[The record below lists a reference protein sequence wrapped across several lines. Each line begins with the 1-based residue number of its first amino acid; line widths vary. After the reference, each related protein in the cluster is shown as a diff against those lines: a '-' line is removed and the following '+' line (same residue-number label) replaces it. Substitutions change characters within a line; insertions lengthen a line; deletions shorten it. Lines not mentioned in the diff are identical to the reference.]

1 MATSEGPGAQLRT
14 DSATRQWSIPTK
26 LTLAVVPVVVVSLLV
41 GIFLVWNLVTT
52 DKAGFSANDAWAIVV
67 GTVVGLVAAGS
78 VLVVYLISRS
88 VARGIDEVSAA
99 ARKVADKDL
108 IDLLDALRTPDADIS
123 TISPPRLDAD
133 RSDEVGDLA
142 RSFQEL
148 HASLVE
154 VAARQME
161 ALRAGVSRIFVTLAR
176 RNSSLV
182 DRQLAMLDELE
193 AREEDSDILGGY
205 YQLDHLAT
213 RMRRNAESLL
223 VLAGSESP
231 RVWAKATDMAD
242 VVRAAVGEVDE
253 YQRVE
258 VVALEPAKLSGGAVS
273 DVAHL
278 FAELLE
284 NAIQFSPPS
293 EAVRVTGLFDID
305 GYTLT
310 VSDRGVGISEAR
322 LAELNRVM
330 DKPPAL
336 GLSVEPTMGMYV
348 VAKLAQRHGVSVELI
363 RGVPG
368 VTARVVIPRDHLET
382 VKQPETRYRETG
394 HADTVLAGRQVPSP
408 GPEDYGDQETR
419 EYLERIAAS
428 ALDEEGPPRVVDLTG
443 SEFTEPDPSDPDN
456 PGLLP
461 VRTPGQAFSEDEV
474 DVATTR
480 PGDGADGIRSAL
492 AAYDRGR
499 RAAADIDD
507 EADLSE
513 EEAS

>member
-1 MATSEGPGAQLRT
+1 MSTSEGAGAQHRQ

-26 LTLAVVPVVVVSLLV
+26 VTLAVVPLAVVSLLI

-52 DKAGFSANDAWAIVV
+52 DTTDGFSTSDVWAIVV
-67 GTVVGLVAAGS
+67 GSVVGLVVAGS
-78 VLVVYLISRS
+78 VVTVYLISRS
-88 VARGIDEVSAA
+88 MRRAIMEVSTA
-99 ARKVADKDL
+99 ARTVADRDL
-108 IDLLDALRTPDADIS
+108 IDLLDALRTPDADLS
-123 TISPPRLDAD
+123 RISPPRLDTD
-133 RSDEVGDLA
+133 RGDELGELA
-142 RSFQEL
+142 RSFGDL
-148 HASLVE
+148 HASLVD

-161 ALRAGVSRIFVTLAR
+161 ALRAGVSSIFVTLAR

-193 AREEDSDILGGY
+193 AREEDAEILGGY

-231 RVWAKATDMAD
+231 RVWGKATDMTD
-242 VVRAAVGEVDE
+242 VIRAAVGEVDE
-253 YQRVE
+253 YQRIE

-273 DVAHL
+273 DIAHL
-278 FAELLE
+278 LAELLE

-305 GYTLT
+305 GYTVT

-322 LAELNRVM
+322 LAELNRII

-348 VAKLAQRHGVSVELI
+348 VAKLAHRHGVAVELI
-363 RGVPG
+363 RGLPG

-382 VKQPETRYRETG
+382 VNEPEPRYWESDY
-394 HADTVLAGRQVPSP
+394 AEKVLANRGPSSP
-408 GPEDYGDQETR
+408 DPSQFGDEESR
-419 EYLERIAAS
+419 EYVARRVAA
-428 ALDEEGPPRVVDLTG
+428 AAGDDGVVDLTAP
-443 SEFTEPDPSDPDN
+443 EFEDKDADTAP
-456 PGLLP
+456 PGPLP
-461 VRTPGQAFSEDEV
+461 VRTPGAAFNEDEV
-474 DVATTR
+474 DMPATG
-480 PGDGADGIRSAL
+480 PGDGGQGIRSAL

-499 RAAADIDD
+499 RAAEEGGDVG
-507 EADLSE
+507 EESDLAGE
-513 EEAS
+513 GAN